1 MRNAIATAKKGS
13 NQMKLKQIMV
23 GFIGVTGI
31 GYTTYR
37 LIKGFEP
44 KKYSTIWIMSLSDKD
59 WEKERE
65 IIRKQTENYD
75 GDWKKAVRLEKRLYR
90 FDEIMSDRQW
100 GNEPEGFPKH
110 SKHGWYLPSD
120 D

>member
-1 MRNAIATAKKGS
+1 
-13 NQMKLKQIMV
+13 MKPKQII
-23 GFIGVTGI
+23 GGLIGVVGI
-31 GYTTYR
+31 GYAAYR
-37 LIKGFEP
+37 LANGKGMEP
-44 KKYSTIWIMSLSDKD
+44 MKYSNSWIKALSDKD

-65 IIRKQTENYD
+65 IIRKQTDNYD
-75 GDWKKAVRLEKRLYR
+75 GDWKKAVRLEKLLYR